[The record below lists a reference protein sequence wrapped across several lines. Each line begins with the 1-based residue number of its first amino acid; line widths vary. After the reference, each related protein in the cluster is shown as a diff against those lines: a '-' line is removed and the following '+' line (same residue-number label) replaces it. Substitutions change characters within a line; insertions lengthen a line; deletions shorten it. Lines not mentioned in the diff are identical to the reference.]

1 MSASSPQKPLIGDVV
16 CAGDRIENAT
26 FGLVRYLGPLE
37 GDPNVDQVWIG
48 VEWWSKDY
56 GKGDGSFRRSQYFCV
71 KDGHS
76 ASFLKQKKIS
86 PSLFGI
92 SFEEAIQEKYC
103 KSKVD
108 VEKINELSFFSEHA
122 NSQQKVEFLGFQKI
136 EALMQDLTN
145 LHTVT
150 FVESPIRYAGDG
162 VSKLCLLRL
171 KSLKIE
177 NCMITKFE
185 EFLKIC
191 QDLPALTSASLNGNC
206 LRGDSMNKEDFDGSK
221 RPKYVIQLLKELH
234 LNKTG
239 ISKKFIK
246 HMDYFFPNLHHLT
259 ISGNPL
265 LREILPDDFCDNNR
279 ECWRSAPFANLST
292 LEVCN
297 CEISSWAVMNIL
309 DQLPRLH
316 TFLLSGNYLPGIL
329 DVELTTNLR
338 IKELVLSDN
347 KIDNYDILA
356 KLSQAFSELKV
367 FRWQGNHLYNIQGTR
382 HKDVTPLVIG
392 LFPNLTNLNGTT
404 IMDADRLDAEKF
416 VAQIFRT
423 KSQNKYFNDQTVFLS
438 VIEKIKNR
446 RSDLFVNPEEGTE
459 EVHKAQKISQRSIDI
474 FAVFEDGVAPYVK
487 KKLSIRM
494 NGFDLKALL
503 ARIFRLHTPS
513 VLKIDICPLSEQ
525 EATALANKDTQLKE
539 RANRVKLMQ
548 MVQSHR
554 KVLLLPLLH

>member
-1 MSASSPQKPLIGDVV
+1 
-16 CAGDRIENAT
+16 
-26 FGLVRYLGPLE
+26 
-37 GDPNVDQVWIG
+37 
-48 VEWWSKDY
+48 
-56 GKGDGSFRRSQYFCV
+56 
-71 KDGHS
+71 
-76 ASFLKQKKIS
+76 
-86 PSLFGI
+86 
-92 SFEEAIQEKYC
+92 
-103 KSKVD
+103 
-108 VEKINELSFFSEHA
+108 
-122 NSQQKVEFLGFQKI
+122 
-136 EALMQDLTN
+136 
-145 LHTVT
+145 
-150 FVESPIRYAGDG
+150 
-162 VSKLCLLRL
+162 
-171 KSLKIE
+171 
-177 NCMITKFE
+177 
-185 EFLKIC
+185 
-191 QDLPALTSASLNGNC
+191 
-206 LRGDSMNKEDFDGSK
+206 
-221 RPKYVIQLLKELH
+221 
-234 LNKTG
+234 
-239 ISKKFIK
+239 
-246 HMDYFFPNLHHLT
+246 
-259 ISGNPL
+259 
-265 LREILPDDFCDNNR
+265 
-279 ECWRSAPFANLST
+279 
-292 LEVCN
+292 
-297 CEISSWAVMNIL
+297 MNIL